1 MRRRSCAR
9 NGIRRLKILHC
20 PTRRG
25 FAAWATP
32 NSKTCSTTFTC
43 GLRVLGPR
51 ASDGEQS
58 GTVWVA
64 GGGLAKCCRASA
76 QLVSEACARGLQ
88 ARVAGLQVCLL
99 AAGSRHAQ
107 TQDCVCRPRAWL
119 LLSHAGVVR
128 ARGAAERGDTAGVDV
143 SCTVQSVPVLFRVCS
158 GRR

>member
-25 FAAWATP
+25 SAAWATA

-58 GTVWVA
+58 GTVWEA

-76 QLVSEACARGLQ
+76 QLVSEACARRLQ

-107 TQDCVCRPRAWL
+107 TQDSVCRQRPWL
-119 LLSHAGVVR
+119 WHAGVVR
-128 ARGAAERGDTAGVDV
+128 ARGAAERGDTAGLGLC
-143 SCTVQSVPVLFRVCS
+143 CTAHSVPVLFRVCS